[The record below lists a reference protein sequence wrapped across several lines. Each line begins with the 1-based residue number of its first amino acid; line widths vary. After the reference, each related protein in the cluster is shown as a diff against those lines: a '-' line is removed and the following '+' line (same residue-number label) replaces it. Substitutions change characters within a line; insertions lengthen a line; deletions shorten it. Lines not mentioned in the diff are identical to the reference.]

1 LAVAEGLIVAVEKV
15 ADSAL
20 AEEEEDLKNLSS
32 VLVALRLLFRLLLFS
47 SASRSG
53 A

>member
-1 LAVAEGLIVAVEKV
+1 MVAVEKV
-15 ADSAL
+15 ADSGL
-20 AEEEEDLKNLSS
+20 EEEEVEEEDLKNLSS

>member
-1 LAVAEGLIVAVEKV
+1 MVAVEKV

-20 AEEEEDLKNLSS
+20 AEEEEEEEDLKNLSS

>member
-1 LAVAEGLIVAVEKV
+1 MVAVEKV
-15 ADSAL
+15 RDSGL
-20 AEEEEDLKNLSS
+20 EEEEEVEDLKNLSS

>member
-1 LAVAEGLIVAVEKV
+1 MVAVEKV
-15 ADSAL
+15 AGSGL
-20 AEEEEDLKNLSS
+20 AEEEEEEDLKNLSR

>member
-1 LAVAEGLIVAVEKV
+1 MVAVEKV

-20 AEEEEDLKNLSS
+20 AEEEEEEEDLKNLSR

>member
-1 LAVAEGLIVAVEKV
+1 MVAVEKV
-15 ADSAL
+15 RDSGL
-20 AEEEEDLKNLSS
+20 EEEEDLKNLSS

>member
-1 LAVAEGLIVAVEKV
+1 MVAVEKV

-20 AEEEEDLKNLSS
+20 VEEEEEEDLKNLSR

>member
-1 LAVAEGLIVAVEKV
+1 MVAVEKV
-15 ADSAL
+15 ADSGL
-20 AEEEEDLKNLSS
+20 EEDEEEEDLKNLSS

>member
-1 LAVAEGLIVAVEKV
+1 MVAVEKV
-15 ADSAL
+15 ATSGL
-20 AEEEEDLKNLSS
+20 EVEEEEEEEDLKNLSS

>member
-1 LAVAEGLIVAVEKV
+1 MVAVEKV
-15 ADSAL
+15 ADSGL
-20 AEEEEDLKNLSS
+20 AEEEEEEDLKNLSR
-32 VLVALRLLFRLLLFS
+32 VLFRLLLFS

>member
-1 LAVAEGLIVAVEKV
+1 MVAVEKV
-15 ADSAL
+15 AASGL
-20 AEEEEDLKNLSS
+20 AEEEEEEDLKNLSS

>member
-1 LAVAEGLIVAVEKV
+1 MVAVEKV

-20 AEEEEDLKNLSS
+20 VEEEEEEEEDLKNLSR
-32 VLVALRLLFRLLLFS
+32 VLVALRLLFRLLFFS